1 MKVIADRKHL
11 FCMFAK
17 KIIMLSVSNLSVQFG
32 KRLLFDDVNIS
43 FTPGNCYGIIGA
55 NGAGKST
62 FLKIIAGKQEANSGN
77 VFLEHGKR
85 LSFLE
90 QNHNAYNDDIV
101 LDTVLKGNKALF
113 EVKTE
118 MDNLYSKENFTDE
131 DGERVGTL
139 QVSYEEMGGWNA
151 DSEAASLLSNLE
163 ITEQLHN
170 TLMSELDGKQKVR
183 VLLAQALF
191 GNPDVLIMDE
201 PTNDLD
207 YDTIMW
213 LEDFLANYENTV
225 IVVSHDR
232 HFLDSVCTHISDID
246 FGKIN
251 HYSGNYTFWYESSQL
266 AIRQRAQQN
275 KKAEEKKKELEEF
288 ISRFSANVAKSKQ
301 ATSRKKMIERL
312 DIEEIKPSSRRYPAI
327 IFDQEREAGDQILS
341 LDNLACSIGGEVL
354 FKDIHLNLAKQDKV
368 IIYSKD
374 TRAVSSFYDIIAGAS
389 QSYSG
394 QFNWGITTNQAYLP
408 ADHEFYFHEPISLLD
423 WLRQYAKTEEEKE
436 EVFLRGFLGKML
448 FSGDEAL
455 KKSNVLSGG
464 EKVRCML
471 SKMMM
476 QRANV
481 LLLNEPTNHLDLE
494 SITALNNSLKN
505 FKGTLLC
512 STTDNTFSQT
522 LGNRIIELT
531 PNGVI
536 DRYMSFDEYMTD
548 RKIKE
553 LQSKMWAKQND

>member
-1 MKVIADRKHL
+1 
-11 FCMFAK
+11 
-17 KIIMLSVSNLSVQFG
+17 MLTVSNLSVQFG
-32 KRLLFDDVNIS
+32 KRVLFDDVNIS

-62 FLKIIAGKQEANSGN
+62 FLKIISGKQEANSGS
-77 VFLEHGKR
+77 VSLEHGKR

-90 QNHNAYNDDIV
+90 QNHNAYDGDIV
-101 LDTVLKGNKALF
+101 LDTVLKGNKVLF
-113 EVKTE
+113 DVKTE
-118 MDNLYSKENFTDE
+118 MDNLYAKENFTDE
-131 DGERVGTL
+131 DGDRVGAL

-163 ITEQLHN
+163 IPEQLHN

-266 AIRQRAQQN
+266 ALRQRTQQN

-288 ISRFSANVAKSKQ
+288 IARFSANVAKSKQ

-327 IFDQEREAGDQILS
+327 IFDQERDAGDQILS
-341 LDNLACSIGGEVL
+341 VDNLSGSISGEVL
-354 FKDIHLNLAKQDKV
+354 FNEIYFNLAKQDKV

-374 TRAVSSFYDIIAGAS
+374 TRAVSLFYDIITGAS
-389 QSYSG
+389 QSYTG
-394 QFNWGITTNQAYLP
+394 KFNWGITTSQAYLP
-408 ADHEFYFHEPISLLD
+408 ADHEFFFHDSISLVD
-423 WLRQYAKTEEEKE
+423 WLRKYAKTEEEKE

-512 STTDNTFSQT
+512 STSDNTFSQT

-536 DRYMSFDEYMTD
+536 DRHMGFDEYMTD
-548 RKIKE
+548 QKIKE
-553 LQSKMWAKQND
+553 LQSKMRIK

>member
-1 MKVIADRKHL
+1 
-11 FCMFAK
+11 
-17 KIIMLSVSNLSVQFG
+17 MLTVSNLSVQFG
-32 KRLLFDDVNIS
+32 KRVLFDDVNIS

-62 FLKIIAGKQEANSGN
+62 FLKIIAGKQEANSGS

-85 LSFLE
+85 LSVLE
-90 QNHNAYNDDIV
+90 QNHNAYDEDIV
-101 LDTVLKGNKALF
+101 LNTVLKGNKILF
-113 EVKTE
+113 DVKTE
-118 MDNLYSKENFTDE
+118 MDNLYAKENFTDA
-131 DGERVGTL
+131 DGDRVGAL

-163 ITEQLHN
+163 IPEQLHD
-170 TLMSELDGKQKVR
+170 TLMSDLDGKQKVR

-213 LEDFLANYENTV
+213 LENFLANYENTV

-246 FGKIN
+246 FGKIH

-266 AIRQRAQQN
+266 ALRQRTQQN

-288 ISRFSANVAKSKQ
+288 IARFSANVAKSKQ

-327 IFDQEREAGDQILS
+327 IFDQERDAGDQILS
-341 LDNLACSIGGEVL
+341 VDNLSGSIGGEVL
-354 FKDIHLNLAKQDKV
+354 FNEIYFNLAKKDKV

-374 TRAVSSFYDIIAGAS
+374 TRAVSLFYDIISGAS
-389 QSYSG
+389 QSYTG
-394 QFNWGITTNQAYLP
+394 KFNWGITTTQAYLP
-408 ADHEFYFHEPISLLD
+408 ADHEFFFHDSISLVD

-481 LLLNEPTNHLDLE
+481 ILLNEPTNHLDLE

-512 STTDNTFSQT
+512 STSDNTFSQT

-548 RKIKE
+548 QKIKE
-553 LQSKMWAKQND
+553 LQSKMRIK